1 MNECEAPLSF
11 IRLFTHSI
19 LHAFNQSRIA
29 MSIEIKNLTKFYG
42 TQKAL
47 DNVSFSV
54 GSGTVVGFLGPNGAG
69 KSTLM
74 KIVTGLLS
82 PTSGTVLVEGMD
94 VAESSS
100 EIRRLIGYLPENN
113 PLYLDM
119 YVKEYL
125 QYTANLYHLTNTD
138 KVVDEVIERTGLGPE
153 CKKKIGE
160 LSKGYKQRVGLS
172 QAIIHN
178 PRVLILD
185 EPTTGLDPNQLVEI
199 RNLILELGRE
209 KTILLSTHIMQEV
222 QAICHQMAILDH
234 GVLVANG
241 SPEQIEK
248 TIGNSRRQ
256 IEVEFNLPVDEKML
270 LQIAN
275 IVAVEKTAASTY
287 VLESDADTDIR
298 QDVFNFAVQHG
309 LAVLAMQLKQK
320 SMEDVFHELTK
331 SKQ

>member
-1 MNECEAPLSF
+1 
-11 IRLFTHSI
+11 
-19 LHAFNQSRIA
+19 

-42 TQKAL
+42 QQKAL

-74 KIVTGLLS
+74 KIVTGLLA
-82 PTSGTVLVEGMD
+82 PTSGTVLVEGLD
-94 VAESSS
+94 VAESIT

-125 QYTANLYHLTNTD
+125 RHTVSLYGLPD
-138 KVVDEVIERTGLGPE
+138 AEKVVDKVIERTGLGPE

-172 QAIIHN
+172 QAIIHD

-185 EPTTGLDPNQLVEI
+185 EPTTGLDPNQIVEI
-199 RNLILELGRE
+199 RNLIQELGRE

-241 SPEQIEK
+241 SPDQLSK
-248 TIGNSRRQ
+248 TVGNNRRQ
-256 IEVEFNLPVDEKML
+256 VEVEFNLPVDEKML
-270 LQIAN
+270 LQIVN
-275 IVAVEKTAASTY
+275 IVAVEKMGACTY
-287 VLESDADTDIR
+287 VLESDSEADVR
-298 QDVFNFAVQHG
+298 QDIFNFAVQHNF
-309 LAVLAMQLKQK
+309 AVLAMQVKQK

-331 SKQ
+331 K

>member
-1 MNECEAPLSF
+1 
-11 IRLFTHSI
+11 
-19 LHAFNQSRIA
+19 
-29 MSIEIKNLTKFYG
+29 MSIEIKNLTKYYG

-82 PTSGTVLVEGMD
+82 PTSGTVLVEGLD
-94 VAESSS
+94 VAEN
-100 EIRRLIGYLPENN
+100 INQIKKIIGYLPENN

-125 QYTANLYHLTNTD
+125 QYTANIYHLSNTD
-138 KVVDEVIERTGLGPE
+138 KVVDEVIERTGLEAE
-153 CKKKIGE
+153 CRKKIGA
-160 LSKGYKQRVGLS
+160 LSKGYKQRVGLA

-178 PRVLILD
+178 PQVLILD
-185 EPTTGLDPNQLVEI
+185 EPTTGLDPNQIIEI

-241 SPEQIEK
+241 SAEQIGVS
-248 TIGNSRRQ
+248 TRNNRRQ
-256 IEVEFNLPVDEKML
+256 VEVEFNLPVDEKML
-270 LQIAN
+270 LQITN
-275 IVAVEKTAASTY
+275 IVAVEKTGASTY
-287 VLESDADTDIR
+287 VLESDSEADVR
-298 QDVFNFAVQHG
+298 QDVFNFAVQHNI
-309 LAVLAMQLKQK
+309 AVLTMQVRQK
-320 SMEDVFHELTK
+320 SMEEVFQELTK
-331 SKQ
+331 NKH

>member
-1 MNECEAPLSF
+1 
-11 IRLFTHSI
+11 
-19 LHAFNQSRIA
+19 
-29 MSIEIKNLTKFYG
+29 MSIEIKNLTKYYG

-82 PTSGTVLVEGMD
+82 PTSGTVLVEGLD
-94 VAESSS
+94 VAEN
-100 EIRRLIGYLPENN
+100 INQIKKIIGYLPENN

-125 QYTANLYHLTNTD
+125 QYTANIYHLSNTD
-138 KVVDEVIERTGLGPE
+138 KVVGEVIERTGLAPE
-153 CKKKIGE
+153 CRKKIGA
-160 LSKGYKQRVGLS
+160 LSKGYKQRVGLA

-178 PRVLILD
+178 PQVLILD
-185 EPTTGLDPNQLVEI
+185 EPTTGLDPNQIVEI

-241 SPEQIEK
+241 SAEQIGVS
-248 TIGNSRRQ
+248 TRNNRRQ
-256 IEVEFNLPVDEKML
+256 VEVEFNLPVDEKML

-275 IVAVEKTAASTY
+275 IVAVEKTGASTY
-287 VLESDADTDIR
+287 VLESDSEADVR
-298 QDVFNFAVQHG
+298 QDVFNFAVQHN
-309 LAVLAMQLKQK
+309 LAVLAMQVKQK
-320 SMEDVFHELTK
+320 SMEEVFQELTK
-331 SKQ
+331 NKH

>member
-1 MNECEAPLSF
+1 
-11 IRLFTHSI
+11 
-19 LHAFNQSRIA
+19 

-82 PTSGTVLVEGMD
+82 PNSGTVLVEGLD
-94 VAESSS
+94 VAEN
-100 EIRRLIGYLPENN
+100 IDQVKKLIGYLPENN

-125 QYTANLYHLTNTD
+125 QYTANIYHLSNAD
-138 KVVDEVIERTGLGPE
+138 KVVDEVIERTGLAPE
-153 CKKKIGE
+153 CKKKIGA
-160 LSKGYKQRVGLS
+160 LSKGYKQRVGLA

-178 PRVLILD
+178 PKVLILD
-185 EPTTGLDPNQLVEI
+185 EPTTGLDPNQIVEI

-241 SPEQIEK
+241 SPEQLGK
-248 TIGNSRRQ
+248 TIGNNRQ
-256 IEVEFNLPVDEKML
+256 QVEVEFNLPVDEKML

-275 IVAVEKTAASTY
+275 IVAVEKKGVSVY
-287 VLESDADTDIR
+287 VLESDSETDAR
-298 QDVFNFAVQHG
+298 QDIFNFAVQHN
-309 LAVLAMQLKQK
+309 LVVLTMQVKQK
-320 SMEDVFHELTK
+320 SMEEVFQELTK
-331 SKQ
+331 NKN

>member
-1 MNECEAPLSF
+1 
-11 IRLFTHSI
+11 
-19 LHAFNQSRIA
+19 
-29 MSIEIKNLTKFYG
+29 MSIEIKNLTKYYG

-54 GSGTVVGFLGPNGAG
+54 DRGTIVGFLGPNGAG

-74 KIVTGLLS
+74 KIVTGLLT
-82 PTSGTVLVEGMD
+82 PTSGTVIVEGLD
-94 VAESSS
+94 VAENISQ
-100 EIRRLIGYLPENN
+100 IRKMIGYLPENN

-125 QYTANLYHLTNTD
+125 QYTANIYHLPNTN

-178 PRVLILD
+178 PQVLILD

-241 SPEQIEK
+241 SAAQI
-248 TIGNSRRQ
+248 GLMAGDSRRHV
-256 IEVEFNLPVDEKML
+256 EVEFNFAVDEKIL

-275 IVAVEKTAASTY
+275 IVAVEKTGASTY
-287 VLESDADTDIR
+287 VLESDSEIDVR
-298 QDVFNFAVQHG
+298 QDVFNFAVQHNV
-309 LAVLAMQLKQK
+309 AVLSMQVKQK
-320 SMEDVFHELTK
+320 SMEEVFHELTK
-331 SKQ
+331 KTNT

>member
-1 MNECEAPLSF
+1 
-11 IRLFTHSI
+11 
-19 LHAFNQSRIA
+19 

-42 TQKAL
+42 QQKAL

-74 KIVTGLLS
+74 KIVTGLLA
-82 PTSGTVLVEGMD
+82 PTSGTVLVEGLD
-94 VAESSS
+94 VAESIT

-125 QYTANLYHLTNTD
+125 RHTVSLYGLPD
-138 KVVDEVIERTGLGPE
+138 AEKVVDKVIERTGLGPE

-172 QAIIHN
+172 QAIIHD

-185 EPTTGLDPNQLVEI
+185 EPTTGLDPNQIVEI
-199 RNLILELGRE
+199 RNLIQELGRE

-241 SPEQIEK
+241 SPDQLSK
-248 TIGNSRRQ
+248 TVGNNRRKV
-256 IEVEFNLPVDEKML
+256 EVEFNLPVDEKML
-270 LQIAN
+270 LQIVN
-275 IVAVEKTAASTY
+275 IVAVEKTGACTY
-287 VLESDADTDIR
+287 VLESDSEADVR
-298 QDVFNFAVQHG
+298 QDIFNFAVQHNF
-309 LAVLAMQLKQK
+309 AVLAMQVKQK

-331 SKQ
+331 K

>member
-1 MNECEAPLSF
+1 
-11 IRLFTHSI
+11 
-19 LHAFNQSRIA
+19 
-29 MSIEIKNLTKFYG
+29 MSIEIKNLTKYYG

-54 GSGTVVGFLGPNGAG
+54 DRGTIVGFLGPNGAG

-74 KIVTGLLS
+74 KIVTGLLT
-82 PTSGTVLVEGMD
+82 PTSGTVIVEGLD
-94 VAESSS
+94 VAENISQ
-100 EIRRLIGYLPENN
+100 IRKMIGYLPENN

-125 QYTANLYHLTNTD
+125 QYTANIYHLPNTN

-178 PRVLILD
+178 PQVLILD

-241 SPEQIEK
+241 SAAQI
-248 TIGNSRRQ
+248 GLMVGDSRRHV
-256 IEVEFNLPVDEKML
+256 EVEFNFAVDEKIL

-275 IVAVEKTAASTY
+275 IVAVEKTGASTY
-287 VLESDADTDIR
+287 VLESDSEIDVR
-298 QDVFNFAVQHG
+298 QDVFNFAVQHNV
-309 LAVLAMQLKQK
+309 AVLSMQVKQK
-320 SMEDVFHELTK
+320 SMEEVFHELTK
-331 SKQ
+331 KTNT

>member
-1 MNECEAPLSF
+1 
-11 IRLFTHSI
+11 
-19 LHAFNQSRIA
+19 

-42 TQKAL
+42 QQKAL

-74 KIVTGLLS
+74 KIVTGLLA
-82 PTSGTVLVEGMD
+82 PTSGTVLVEGLD
-94 VAESSS
+94 VAESIT

-125 QYTANLYHLTNTD
+125 RHTVSLYGLSD
-138 KVVDEVIERTGLGPE
+138 AEKVVDKVIERTGLGPE

-172 QAIIHN
+172 QAIIHD
-178 PRVLILD
+178 PQVLILD
-185 EPTTGLDPNQLVEI
+185 EPTTGLDPNQIVEI
-199 RNLILELGRE
+199 RNLIQELGRE

-241 SPEQIEK
+241 SPDQLSK
-248 TIGNSRRQ
+248 TVGNNRRQ
-256 IEVEFNLPVDEKML
+256 VEVEFNLPVDEKML
-270 LQIAN
+270 LQIVN
-275 IVAVEKTAASTY
+275 IVAVEKTGACTY
-287 VLESDADTDIR
+287 VLESDSEADVR
-298 QDVFNFAVQHG
+298 QDIFNFAVQHNF
-309 LAVLAMQLKQK
+309 AVLAMQVKQK

-331 SKQ
+331 K

>member
-1 MNECEAPLSF
+1 
-11 IRLFTHSI
+11 
-19 LHAFNQSRIA
+19 
-29 MSIEIKNLTKFYG
+29 MSIEIKNLTKYYG

-82 PTSGTVLVEGMD
+82 PTSGTVLVEGLD
-94 VAESSS
+94 VTEN
-100 EIRRLIGYLPENN
+100 INQIKKIIGYLPENN

-125 QYTANLYHLTNTD
+125 QYTANIYHLSNTD
-138 KVVDEVIERTGLGPE
+138 KVVDEVIERTGLEAE
-153 CKKKIGE
+153 CRKKIGA
-160 LSKGYKQRVGLS
+160 LSKGYKQRVGLA

-178 PRVLILD
+178 PQVLILD
-185 EPTTGLDPNQLVEI
+185 EPTTGLDPNQIVEI

-241 SPEQIEK
+241 SAEQIGIS
-248 TIGNSRRQ
+248 TRNNRRQ
-256 IEVEFNLPVDEKML
+256 VEVEFNLPVDEKML

-275 IVAVEKTAASTY
+275 IVAVEKTGASTY
-287 VLESDADTDIR
+287 VLESDSEADVR
-298 QDVFNFAVQHG
+298 QDVFNFAVQHNI
-309 LAVLAMQLKQK
+309 AVLTMQVRQK
-320 SMEDVFHELTK
+320 SMEEVFQELTK
-331 SKQ
+331 NKH

>member
-1 MNECEAPLSF
+1 MNECEAPLSI

-19 LHAFNQSRIA
+19 LHTFNQSRIA

-74 KIVTGLLS
+74 KIITGLLS
-82 PTSGTVLVEGMD
+82 PTSGAVLVEGMD

-125 QYTANLYHLTNTD
+125 QYTANLYHISDTN

-309 LAVLAMQLKQK
+309 LAVLTMQLKQK

>member
-1 MNECEAPLSF
+1 
-11 IRLFTHSI
+11 
-19 LHAFNQSRIA
+19 
-29 MSIEIKNLTKFYG
+29 MSIEIKNLTKYYG

-82 PTSGTVLVEGMD
+82 PTSGTVLVEGLD
-94 VAESSS
+94 VTEN
-100 EIRRLIGYLPENN
+100 INQIKKIIGYLPENN

-125 QYTANLYHLTNTD
+125 QYTANIYHLSNTD
-138 KVVDEVIERTGLGPE
+138 KVVGEVIERTGLAPE
-153 CKKKIGE
+153 CRKKIGA
-160 LSKGYKQRVGLS
+160 LSKGYKQRVGLA

-178 PRVLILD
+178 PQVLILD
-185 EPTTGLDPNQLVEI
+185 EPTTGLDPNQIVEI

-241 SPEQIEK
+241 SAEQIGVS
-248 TIGNSRRQ
+248 TRNNRRQ
-256 IEVEFNLPVDEKML
+256 VEVEFNLPVDEKML

-275 IVAVEKTAASTY
+275 IVAVEKTGASTY
-287 VLESDADTDIR
+287 VLESDSEADVR
-298 QDVFNFAVQHG
+298 QDVFNFAVQHN
-309 LAVLAMQLKQK
+309 LAVLAMQVKQK
-320 SMEDVFHELTK
+320 SMEEVFQELTK
-331 SKQ
+331 NKH